1 MRVIRRL
8 VQAGLNAV
16 VATTLAACA
25 VTGNPMPAGS
35 GDSLEPFADDT
46 SGQLRARPLRTAQGE
61 ADTGLR
67 PIRLDGRESYLF
79 VPHSYELGRPAPLIV
94 ALHGA
99 GANSRKAIGLFL
111 NHARATGA
119 IVFAPQSRDRT
130 WDVIAGG
137 FGPDVTF
144 IDRALERLF
153 SRYRIDPSH
162 VAVTG
167 FSDGASYA
175 LTLGLI
181 NGDLF
186 KHIIALSPGFVMPGP
201 RHGRPRI
208 FIAHGRR
215 DGVLRYEATSKVI
228 APRLVDAGYEV
239 VFQTHQGGHS
249 PMPRLTEAL
258 DWLTLGSG

>member
-1 MRVIRRL
+1 M
-8 VQAGLNAV
+8 
-16 VATTLAACA
+16 
-25 VTGNPMPAGS
+25 
-35 GDSLEPFADDT
+35 
-46 SGQLRARPLRTAQGE
+46 RARPLRTAQGE

-67 PIRLDGRESYLF
+67 PFRLGGRESYLF
-79 VPHSYELGRPAPLIV
+79 VPNGYDAARPAPFIV

-111 NHARATGA
+111 AHARATGSF
-119 IVFAPQSRDRT
+119 VFAPQSQDRT

-144 IDRALERLF
+144 IDRALERIF
-153 SRYRIDPSH
+153 GRYGVDPSH
-162 VAVTG
+162 IAVGG

-186 KHIIALSPGFVMPGP
+186 KHIIVLSPGFVMPGP

-208 FIAHGRR
+208 FIAHGQR
-215 DGVLRYEATSKVI
+215 DRVLRYEATSKVI
-228 APRLVDAGYEV
+228 AARLVDAGYEV
-239 VFQTHQGGHS
+239 VFQTHPGGHS

-258 DWLTLGSG
+258 NWLT